1 MSDVIEFPTNADQYY
16 RKALSALK
24 VHDFGRAQEL
34 LIKSYETDPQVHV
47 FEELIKLYIAR
58 GQKADLLNCWQTYFP
73 DIEAVNDWNVLL
85 LYGASLSLLYD
96 LDAALLRLY
105 QLQARFQAAGWDSE
119 DLLPFI
125 HQLNHTQ
132 RLARRL
138 EQALDQGQEAIETF
152 INQIYDGQGF
162 ELLSFLKYTYDLP
175 LDKALPFFKA
185 ILTHPDL
192 PQYIKSDVLHFL
204 LYQNY
209 PGKVTYNWFGQVH
222 DLTVAKLQDY
232 RHQPSYVAGL
242 QVIEDYCEQFNPHLL
257 IEFSQQFVL
266 QALTVYPYFEEAF
279 GSAKEWFQLFLTEN
293 DLPTPYDLVP
303 DPEHRQTYQTV
314 AAELYQLIYQEQSY

>member
-24 VHDFGRAQEL
+24 VHDFGRAQEF

-47 FEELIKLYIAR
+47 FEELIKLYITR

-85 LYGASLSLLYD
+85 LYGASLSHLYD

-185 ILTHPDL
+185 ILIHPDL
-192 PQYIKSDVLHFL
+192 PQYIKSDVLHYL

-222 DLTVAKLQDY
+222 ELTVAKLQDY
-232 RHQPSYVAGL
+232 RHQSSYVAGL
-242 QVIEDYCEQFNPHLL
+242 QVIEDYCEQFNPHLM

-266 QALTVYPYFEEAF
+266 QALAVYPYFEEAY

-303 DPEHRQTYQTV
+303 EAKHRQTYQTV
-314 AAELYQLIYQEQSY
+314 TAELYQLIYQEQ

>member
-24 VHDFGRAQEL
+24 VHDFGRAQEF

-185 ILTHPDL
+185 ILIHPDL
-192 PQYIKSDVLHFL
+192 PQYIKSDVLHYL

-222 DLTVAKLQDY
+222 ELTVAKLQDY
-232 RHQPSYVAGL
+232 RHQSSYVAGL
-242 QVIEDYCEQFNPHLL
+242 QVIEDYCEQFNPHLM

-266 QALTVYPYFEEAF
+266 QALAVYPYFEEAY

-303 DPEHRQTYQTV
+303 EAKHRQNYQTV
-314 AAELYQLIYQEQSY
+314 TAELYQLIYQEQSY

>member
-24 VHDFGRAQEL
+24 VHDFGRAQEF

-192 PQYIKSDVLHFL
+192 PQYIKSDVLHYL

-222 DLTVAKLQDY
+222 ELTVAKLQDY
-232 RHQPSYVAGL
+232 RHQSCYVAGL
-242 QVIEDYCEQFNPHLL
+242 QVIEDYCEQFNPHLM

-266 QALTVYPYFEEAF
+266 QALAVYPYFEEAY

-303 DPEHRQTYQTV
+303 EAKHRQTYQTV
-314 AAELYQLIYQEQSY
+314 TAELYQLIYQEQ

>member
-24 VHDFGRAQEL
+24 VHDFGRAQEF

-73 DIEAVNDWNVLL
+73 DIEAVNDWNVL
-85 LYGASLSLLYD
+85 
-96 LDAALLRLY
+96 LLRLY

-192 PQYIKSDVLHFL
+192 PQYIKSDVLHYL

-222 DLTVAKLQDY
+222 ELTVAKLQDY
-232 RHQPSYVAGL
+232 RHQSSYVAGL
-242 QVIEDYCEQFNPHLL
+242 QVIEDYCEQFNPHLM

-266 QALTVYPYFEEAF
+266 QALAVYPYFEEAY

-303 DPEHRQTYQTV
+303 EAKHRQTYQTV
-314 AAELYQLIYQEQSY
+314 ATELYQLIYQEQ

>member
-24 VHDFGRAQEL
+24 VHDFGRAQEF

-73 DIEAVNDWNVLL
+73 DIEVVNDWNVLL
-85 LYGASLSLLYD
+85 LYGASLSHLYD

-105 QLQARFQAAGWDSE
+105 QLQARFQAAGWDNE

-175 LDKALPFFKA
+175 LDKALRFFKA

-192 PQYIKSDVLHFL
+192 PQYIKSDVLHYL

-222 DLTVAKLQDY
+222 ELTVAKLQDY
-232 RHQPSYVAGL
+232 RHQSSYVAGL
-242 QVIEDYCEQFNPHLL
+242 QVIEDYCEQFNPHLM

-266 QALTVYPYFEEAF
+266 QALAVYPYFEEAY

-303 DPEHRQTYQTV
+303 EAKHRQTYQTV
-314 AAELYQLIYQEQSY
+314 TAELYQLIYQEQ

>member
-125 HQLNHTQ
+125 HQLNHEMRIELFAVVLNHLKSSYIRWLVTVILESGYCQ
-132 RLARRL
+132 VMDLA
-138 EQALDQGQEAIETF
+138 
-152 INQIYDGQGF
+152 
-162 ELLSFLKYTYDLP
+162 KP
-175 LDKALPFFKA
+175 
-185 ILTHPDL
+185 
-192 PQYIKSDVLHFL
+192 
-204 LYQNY
+204 
-209 PGKVTYNWFGQVH
+209 
-222 DLTVAKLQDY
+222 
-232 RHQPSYVAGL
+232 
-242 QVIEDYCEQFNPHLL
+242 VIGYFTWIVL
-257 IEFSQQFVL
+257 IE
-266 QALTVYPYFEEAF
+266 
-279 GSAKEWFQLFLTEN
+279 
-293 DLPTPYDLVP
+293 
-303 DPEHRQTYQTV
+303 
-314 AAELYQLIYQEQSY
+314 

>member
-1 MSDVIEFPTNADQYY
+1 M
-16 RKALSALK
+16 
-24 VHDFGRAQEL
+24 
-34 LIKSYETDPQVHV
+34 
-47 FEELIKLYIAR
+47 
-58 GQKADLLNCWQTYFP
+58 
-73 DIEAVNDWNVLL
+73 
-85 LYGASLSLLYD
+85 
-96 LDAALLRLY
+96 RLY

-192 PQYIKSDVLHFL
+192 PQYIKSDVLHYL

-222 DLTVAKLQDY
+222 ELTVAKLQDY
-232 RHQPSYVAGL
+232 RHQSSYVAGL
-242 QVIEDYCEQFNPHLL
+242 QVIEDYCEQFNPHLM

-266 QALTVYPYFEEAF
+266 QALAVYPYFEEAY

-303 DPEHRQTYQTV
+303 EAKHRQTYQTV
-314 AAELYQLIYQEQSY
+314 TAELYQLIYQEQ

>member
-1 MSDVIEFPTNADQYY
+1 MSDVIKFPTNADQYY

-24 VHDFGRAQEL
+24 VHDFGRAQEF

-132 RLARRL
+132 RLVGRLCRYAAPLPRYRRKQTTNSGKNSITSL
-138 EQALDQGQEAIETF
+138 RRKLIPRSVPGAEPHGQIGRA
-152 INQIYDGQGF
+152 
-162 ELLSFLKYTYDLP
+162 
-175 LDKALPFFKA
+175 
-185 ILTHPDL
+185 H
-192 PQYIKSDVLHFL
+192 V
-204 LYQNY
+204 
-209 PGKVTYNWFGQVH
+209 
-222 DLTVAKLQDY
+222 
-232 RHQPSYVAGL
+232 
-242 QVIEDYCEQFNPHLL
+242 
-257 IEFSQQFVL
+257 
-266 QALTVYPYFEEAF
+266 
-279 GSAKEWFQLFLTEN
+279 
-293 DLPTPYDLVP
+293 
-303 DPEHRQTYQTV
+303 
-314 AAELYQLIYQEQSY
+314 

>member
-24 VHDFGRAQEL
+24 VHDFDRAQEL
-34 LIKSYETDPQVHV
+34 LIKSYETDPQLHV
-47 FEELIKLYIAR
+47 LEELIKLYIGR

-73 DIEAVNDWNVLL
+73 DIELVSDPSVLL
-85 LYGASLSLLYD
+85 LYGASLPFLYD
-96 LDAALLRLY
+96 LDAALLKLY

-119 DLLPFI
+119 DLMPII

-132 RLARRL
+132 QLARRL
-138 EQALDQGQEAIETF
+138 DQALDQGQEVIESF
-152 INQIYDGQGF
+152 INQVYGGRGF
-162 ELLSFLKYTYDLP
+162 DLLSFLKFTYDRP
-175 LDKALPFFKA
+175 LDKSLPFFKA
-185 ILTHPDL
+185 ILAHPNL
-192 PQYIKSDVLHFL
+192 PQYIKSDVLHYL

-209 PGKVTYNWFGQVH
+209 PGKVAYNWFGQVH
-222 DLTVAKLQDY
+222 ELTVTKLQDY
-232 RHQPSYVAGL
+232 RHQSSYVAGL

-266 QALTVYPYFEEAF
+266 QALAVYPYFEEAY

-303 DPEHRQTYQTV
+303 DAEHRQTYQTV
-314 AAELYQLIYQEQSY
+314 AAELYQLIYQEQ

>member
-24 VHDFGRAQEL
+24 VHDFGRAQEF

-73 DIEAVNDWNVLL
+73 DLEAVNDWYVLL

-192 PQYIKSDVLHFL
+192 PQYIKSDVLHYL

-222 DLTVAKLQDY
+222 ELTVAKLQDY
-232 RHQPSYVAGL
+232 RHQSSYVAGL
-242 QVIEDYCEQFNPHLL
+242 QVIEDYCEQFNPHLM

-266 QALTVYPYFEEAF
+266 QALAVYPYFEEAY

-303 DPEHRQTYQTV
+303 EAKHRQTYQTV
-314 AAELYQLIYQEQSY
+314 ATELYQLIYQEQ

>member
-24 VHDFGRAQEL
+24 VHDFDRAQEL
-34 LIKSYETDPQVHV
+34 LIKSYETDPQLHV
-47 FEELIKLYIAR
+47 LEELIKLYIGR
-58 GQKADLLNCWQTYFP
+58 GQKSDLLNCWQTYFP
-73 DIEAVNDWNVLL
+73 DIELVSNPSVLL
-85 LYGASLSLLYD
+85 LYGASLPFLYD
-96 LDAALLRLY
+96 LDAALLKLY

-119 DLLPFI
+119 DLLPII

-132 RLARRL
+132 QLARRL
-138 EQALDQGQEAIETF
+138 DQALDQGQEAIESF
-152 INQIYDGQGF
+152 INQVYGGQGF
-162 ELLSFLKYTYDLP
+162 DLLSFLKFTYDRP
-175 LDKALPFFKA
+175 LDKSLPFFKA
-185 ILTHPDL
+185 ILAHATL
-192 PQYIKSDVLHFL
+192 PQYIKSDVLHYL

-209 PGKVTYNWFGQVH
+209 PGKVAYNWFGQIYE
-222 DLTVAKLQDY
+222 LTVAKLQDY
-232 RHQPSYVAGL
+232 RHQSSYVAGL

-266 QALTVYPYFEEAF
+266 QALAVYPYFEEAY

-303 DPEHRQTYQTV
+303 EAKHRQTYQTV
-314 AAELYQLIYQEQSY
+314 AAELYQLIYQEQ

>member
-58 GQKADLLNCWQTYFP
+58 GQKADLFNCWQTYFP
-73 DIEAVNDWNVLL
+73 DIESVNDWNVLL

-132 RLARRL
+132 HLARRL
-138 EQALDQGQEAIETF
+138 DQALAQGQEAIETF

-175 LDKALPFFKA
+175 LDKAFPYFKA
-185 ILTHPDL
+185 ILAHPDL
-192 PQYIKSDVLHFL
+192 PQYIKSDVLHYL

-303 DPEHRQTYQTV
+303 DAEHRQTYQTV

>member
-24 VHDFGRAQEL
+24 AHDFGRAQEL

-192 PQYIKSDVLHFL
+192 PQYIKSDVLHYL

-222 DLTVAKLQDY
+222 ELTVAKLQDY
-232 RHQPSYVAGL
+232 RHQSSYVAGL
-242 QVIEDYCEQFNPHLL
+242 QVIEDYCEQFNPHLM

-266 QALTVYPYFEEAF
+266 QALTVYPHFEEAF

-293 DLPTPYDLVP
+293 GLPTPYDLVP
-303 DPEHRQTYQTV
+303 DAKHRQTYQTV
-314 AAELYQLIYQEQSY
+314 AAELYQLIYQEQ

>member
-24 VHDFGRAQEL
+24 VHDFGRAQEF

-73 DIEAVNDWNVLL
+73 DIETVNDWNVLL

-192 PQYIKSDVLHFL
+192 PQYIKSDVLHYL
-204 LYQNY
+204 LCQNY

-222 DLTVAKLQDY
+222 ELTVAKLQDY
-232 RHQPSYVAGL
+232 RHQSSYVAGL
-242 QVIEDYCEQFNPHLL
+242 QVIEDYCEQFNPHLM

-266 QALTVYPYFEEAF
+266 QALAVYPYFEEAY

-303 DPEHRQTYQTV
+303 EAKHRQTYQTV
-314 AAELYQLIYQEQSY
+314 TAELYQLIYQEQ

>member
-24 VHDFGRAQEL
+24 VHDFGRAQEF

-185 ILTHPDL
+185 ILIHPDL
-192 PQYIKSDVLHFL
+192 PQYIKSDVLHYL

-209 PGKVTYNWFGQVH
+209 PGKVAYNWFGQVH
-222 DLTVAKLQDY
+222 ELTVTKLQDY
-232 RHQPSYVAGL
+232 RHQSSYVAGL
-242 QVIEDYCEQFNPHLL
+242 QVIEDYCEQFNPHLM

-266 QALTVYPYFEEAF
+266 QALAVYPYFEEAY

-303 DPEHRQTYQTV
+303 DAEHRQTYQTV

>member
-1 MSDVIEFPTNADQYY
+1 M
-16 RKALSALK
+16 
-24 VHDFGRAQEL
+24 
-34 LIKSYETDPQVHV
+34 
-47 FEELIKLYIAR
+47 
-58 GQKADLLNCWQTYFP
+58 NCWQTYFP

-96 LDAALLRLY
+96 LAAALLRLY

-192 PQYIKSDVLHFL
+192 PQYIKSDVLHYL

-222 DLTVAKLQDY
+222 ELTVAKLQDY
-232 RHQPSYVAGL
+232 RHQSSYVAGL
-242 QVIEDYCEQFNPHLL
+242 QVIEDYCEQFNPHLM

-266 QALTVYPYFEEAF
+266 QALAVYPYFEEAY

-303 DPEHRQTYQTV
+303 EAKHRQNYQTV
-314 AAELYQLIYQEQSY
+314 TAELYQLIYQEQSY